1 MCICCVN
8 HLVPGWSM
16 CCRWRNCTRR
26 ILWVK
31 SLETDETGPTH
42 KEHKGKRMMSYKAI
56 INGSTYIP
64 YLMLG
69 SLVYS
74 ALDWRASSWSLFL
87 SSIRCR
93 FATDPSK
100 GWGVVILGKQRC
112 QNIRVPSATSYPLVN
127 TGDRLMS
134 HRLCA
139 HNQWTSSSWLHLT
152 PGHTSINSLPTQQ
165 CTLDSYTL
173 PFSRQQILKL
183 VHPLDRLLQANNNT
197 TQSSLKFTRGRRVEY
212 SYQEVY
218 TVLWI
223 SAVDCFTSY
232 LSVNNTVAF
241 AKQ

>member
-31 SLETDETGPTH
+31 SLEKDETGPTH

-127 TGDRLMS
+127 TGDSWATDCALTTS
-134 HRLCA
+134 GQVHHGYISPPVTQASIACQHNSVLLIATLC
-139 HNQWTSSSWLHLT
+139 L
-152 PGHTSINSLPTQQ
+152 SLANK
-165 CTLDSYTL
+165 
-173 PFSRQQILKL
+173 FWNWFIL
-183 VHPLDRLLQANNNT
+183 
-197 TQSSLKFTRGRRVEY
+197 
-212 SYQEVY
+212 
-218 TVLWI
+218 
-223 SAVDCFTSY
+223 
-232 LSVNNTVAF
+232 
-241 AKQ
+241 